1 MSSISY
7 QLGVSKVF
15 PCNYLPDQ
23 EERLLI
29 AVDERLHTSDNYAWL
44 MTQGFRRSGEQ
55 SYRPH
60 CPNCNACQSIRV
72 LVNDYCPSKSQKRSL
87 KRNDNLIIKQSTSL
101 KDSYYPLF
109 ENYINT
115 LHQDGSMY
123 PASFEQ
129 FKSFLSCNLT
139 KQLFIETWLP
149 ADENTDEGDAVAG
162 SNREQLLCV
171 AVTDVLNNGLSAV
184 YTFYHPAHKAK
195 GLGIFS
201 ILTQLSLC
209 QEMALPYLYLG
220 YQIDDCQK
228 MNYKNRYFPFERFID
243 NEWQLNTEPPAKKC
257 KIAK

>member
-1 MSSISY
+1 MSSNTY
-7 QLGVSKVF
+7 QLGLSKTF

-29 AVDERLHTSDNYAWL
+29 AVDERLHNSASYEWL

-60 CPNCNACQSIRV
+60 CLNCNACQSIRV
-72 LVNDYCPSKSQKRSL
+72 LVNEFQPTKSQKRCN
-87 KRNDNLIIKQSTSL
+87 KRNQALLIKQSSQL

-109 ENYINT
+109 ESYINT

-129 FKSFLSCNLT
+129 YQSFLKCNLT

-149 ADENTDEGDAVAG
+149 ASETQA
-162 SNREQLLCV
+162 EQLLCI
-171 AVTDVLNNGLSAV
+171 AVTDVLSNALSAV
-184 YTFYHPAHKAK
+184 YTFYHPDYKRNS
-195 GLGIFS
+195 LGVFS
-201 ILTQLSLC
+201 ILTQIKLC
-209 QEMALPYLYLG
+209 KELALPYLYLG

-228 MNYKNRYFPFERFID
+228 MNYKNRYFPFERFIAQQ
-243 NEWQLNTEPPAKKC
+243 WQLNDKVDDNYS

>member
-1 MSSISY
+1 MNSTSY
-7 QLGVSKVF
+7 QLGISKIF

-29 AVDERLHTSDNYAWL
+29 AVDERLHTSENYSWL

-60 CPNCNACQSIRV
+60 CPACNACQSIRV
-72 LVNDYCPSKSQKRSL
+72 LVNDYSPSKSQKRSK
-87 KRNDNLIIKQSTSL
+87 KRNATLIIKQSSSL
-101 KDSYYPLF
+101 QDSYYPLF
-109 ENYINT
+109 EQYINT

-149 ADENTDEGDAVAG
+149 ADEEGQCEA
-162 SNREQLLCV
+162 RLLCV
-171 AVTDVLNNGLSAV
+171 AVTDVLSNGLSAV
-184 YTFYHPAHKAK
+184 YTFYHPDYKAH

-201 ILTQLSLC
+201 ILTQLNIC
-209 QEMALPYLYLG
+209 QQMALPYLYLG

-228 MNYKNRYFPFERFID
+228 MNYKNRYYPFERFID
-243 NEWQLNTEPPAKKC
+243 GEWHLYTEAPAKKC

>member
-1 MSSISY
+1 MSSTSY
-7 QLGVSKVF
+7 QLGLSKIF

-29 AVDERLHTSDNYAWL
+29 AVDERLHTSESYAWL

-60 CPNCNACQSIRV
+60 CPNCSACQSVRV
-72 LVNDYCPSKSQKRSL
+72 VVNDFSPSKSQKRSK
-87 KRNDNLIIKQSTSL
+87 KRNSSLIIKYSSKL

-115 LHQDGSMY
+115 LHKNGSMC

-139 KQLFIETWLP
+139 EQLFIESWLP
-149 ADENTDEGDAVAG
+149 ASESAEYGNKE
-162 SNREQLLCV
+162 EKLLCV
-171 AVTDVLNNGLSAV
+171 AVTDIISNGLSAV
-184 YTFYHPAHKAK
+184 YTFYHPDYKAS

-201 ILTQLSLC
+201 ILTQLSVC
-209 QEMALPYLYLG
+209 QQMALPYLYLG

-243 NEWQLNTEPPAKKC
+243 GEWQLNTKPVAKKC